1 MGALQRPLLMTN
13 GETRN
18 ASQMPFDGID
28 HETLASIGD
37 AEPDPNSIVCGDA
50 RVVEMPA

>member
-1 MGALQRPLLMTN
+1 MGALQRALRVTN

-18 ASQMPFDGID
+18 TSQMPFGGID
-28 HETLASIGD
+28 HELLASIGD
-37 AEPDPNSIVCGDA
+37 AEPAPHSIVCGYA